1 MPIYRESFLFFVD
14 TPDPAF
20 FWTGHTDLIVPAD
33 DVLPDGAIVPG
44 GGELLSLPD
53 LEGLINGTAQRV
65 EISFSGVS
73 ARTVALATTEAP
85 DVAGAMCYIGRLEF
99 DEEWQLAGPVV
110 WEWQGE
116 AQKLTVGSEA
126 SGSGRQRSITLIV
139 AAGDTTR
146 SRAPFAFF
154 TDADQRRD
162 FPTDMFFDHVGGI
175 NAGTSRRWGPAA

>member
-1 MPIYRESFLFFVD
+1 MAIYRESFLFFVD
-14 TPDPAF
+14 TPEPAL
-20 FWTGHTDLIVPAD
+20 FWTGHTDLFVPDD
-33 DVLPDGAIVPG
+33 DVLPAPVTIPG
-44 GGELLSLPD
+44 GGELVNLPD

-65 EISFSGVS
+65 EITFSGVS
-73 ARTVALATTEAP
+73 ARTVALATSEAP
-85 DVAGAMCYIGRLEF
+85 DVAGAACFIGRLEF

-126 SGSGRQRSITLIV
+126 NGSGRQRSITLIV

-162 FPTDMFFDHVGGI
+162 FPDDAFFSNVAGI
-175 NAGTSRRWGPAA
+175 NGGTSRRWGPSA